1 MTKVNVKNEVRRY
14 GVDNE
19 WDLCFQYCEYLYD
32 DNTFE
37 KGYRFIWR
45 RPNGNLQPARGQARI
60 PKVSDIIYLVSKRLW
75 KKVGESQ
82 KKKKESEETE
92 DEINQ
97 VEEE

>member
-45 RPNGNLQPARGQARI
+45 RPNGNL
-60 PKVSDIIYLVSKRLW
+60 
-75 KKVGESQ
+75 
-82 KKKKESEETE
+82 
-92 DEINQ
+92 
-97 VEEE
+97 

>member
-60 PKVSDIIYLVSKRLW
+60 PKVSDIIYLVSKAMEKGW
-75 KKVGESQ
+75 GIAEE
-82 KKKKESEETE
+82 KKESEETE